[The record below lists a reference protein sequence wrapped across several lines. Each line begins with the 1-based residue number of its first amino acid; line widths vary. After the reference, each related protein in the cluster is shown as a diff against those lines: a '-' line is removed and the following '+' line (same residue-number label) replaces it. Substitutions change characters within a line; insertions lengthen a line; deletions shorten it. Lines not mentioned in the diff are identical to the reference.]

1 LTHRRERDIDFVM
14 RINKY
19 LSSFGVTSRRQA
31 DRLIK
36 DGRVRINGRVATVG
50 DQIGDEDVVVVDKEP
65 IAANI
70 DRIYIAYHKPIGV
83 ETTTSRLVKH
93 NLVDEL
99 GFDFH
104 FFPIGRLDKD
114 SSGLLLLTNDGDI
127 VNQILRP
134 EFHHEKEYLVHVDR
148 PFDHAFLKKMREG
161 IIVQDK
167 RTQGAYVER
176 HNKRAFNV
184 VLTEGRNRQIR
195 RMCEA
200 LGYTVTAL
208 KRVRVMNVHL
218 GRLKPGGW
226 RHLKPREKKSLLAAC
241 SR

>member
-1 LTHRRERDIDFVM
+1 M

-36 DGRVRINGRVATVG
+36 DGRVRINGRVADVG
-50 DQIGDEDVVVVDKEP
+50 DQVGNDDVVVVDKEP
-65 IAANI
+65 IAAEI
-70 DRIYIAYHKPIGV
+70 QRVYIAYHKPVGV
-83 ETTTSRLVKH
+83 ETTTNKTVKH
-93 NLVDEL
+93 NLIDEL

-148 PFDHAFLKKMREG
+148 AFDHAFIKRMREG
-161 IIVQDK
+161 IKI
-167 RTQGAYVER
+167 QGKKTRGAHVER
-176 HNKRAFNV
+176 HNKRAFKV
-184 VLTEGRNRQIR
+184 ILTEGRNRQIR
-195 RMCEA
+195 RMVEA
-200 LGYTVTAL
+200 LGYQVTSL
-208 KRVRVMNVHL
+208 MRVRVMNVRL
-218 GRLKPGGW
+218 GHLKPGAW
-226 RHLKPREKKSLLAAC
+226 RHLKPRERKALLSAC
-241 SR
+241 Q

>member
-1 LTHRRERDIDFVM
+1 M

-36 DGRVRINGRVATVG
+36 DGRVRINGRTAIVG
-50 DQIGDEDVVVVDKEP
+50 DKVGDDDVVVVDKQP
-65 IAANI
+65 IAAEI
-70 DRIYIAYHKPIGV
+70 ERVYIAYHKPVGV
-83 ETTTSRLVKH
+83 ETTTNQTVKH
-93 NLVDEL
+93 NLIDEL

-148 PFDHAFLKKMREG
+148 AFDHAFIKHMREG
-161 IIVQDK
+161 MKI
-167 RTQGAYVER
+167 QGKKTRGAHVER
-176 HNKRAFNV
+176 HNKRAFKV
-184 VLTEGRNRQIR
+184 ILTEGRNRQIR
-195 RMCEA
+195 RMVEA
-200 LGYTVTAL
+200 LGYQVTSL
-208 KRVRVMNVHL
+208 KRVRVMNVLL
-218 GRLKPGGW
+218 GRLKPGAW
-226 RHLKPREKKSLLAAC
+226 RHLKPRERKALLSAC
-241 SR
+241 QQDHR